1 MISIKPIKLLNFKPR
16 LIVFNFMQIVY
27 SLRLH
32 FIADVR
38 AFDILVGFDF
48 KKEVKR

>member
-1 MISIKPIKLLNFKPR
+1 
-16 LIVFNFMQIVY
+16 MQIIY

-38 AFDILVGFDF
+38 AFDKLLGFNF